1 MMTRLRPHW
10 FPELWT
16 QLPLPR
22 LFDDDDVDGAGRW
35 SFAIV
40 TIERSGRVTLPAVA
54 RSAFE
59 GRVSL
64 RLSSRGE
71 VALLRCGGGGRPV
84 AVGARGRFVVPC
96 WLRDAADPERSL
108 LVGTGTDHDGEPVV
122 LFAPLRLLWGFADAM
137 VGERW

>member
-1 MMTRLRPHW
+1 MVTRLRPHW
-10 FPELWT
+10 FPQLWT

-54 RSAFE
+54 RGAIE

-71 VALLRCGGGGRPV
+71 VALLRCGGLGRPV
-84 AVGARGRFVVPC
+84 AVGGRGRIVVPS
-96 WLRDAADPERSL
+96 WLRDASGPEGSL
-108 LVGTGTDHDGEPVV
+108 LVGTGTEHDGDPVV
-122 LFAPLRLLWGFADAM
+122 LFAPSRLLSGFADAM